1 MGWNFT
7 LLINNTLVVISNA
20 PSIDTALFFEPEQF
34 WKVDNISNGITLM
47 CNDTAAPEEGDRMS
61 TTEVYSANISIYQS
75 IAQASL
81 VFGWE
86 FSILSPRS

>member
-1 MGWNFT
+1 M
-7 LLINNTLVVISNA
+7 
-20 PSIDTALFFEPEQF
+20 PHSIDTALSIEPEQF
-34 WKVDNISNGITLM
+34 WNADSMSNVIIVM
-47 CNDTAAPEEGDRMS
+47 CNSTAVPEEGDRMS
-61 TTEVYSANISIYQS
+61 TTEVYSIIIWIYQS